1 MQSSNPL
8 VDWWRPYIPPFG
20 LIEPFVNARIALLH
34 IKGAKKPL
42 IAWSDQRLM
51 QSWRLLKRK
60 QCSYETKNNKANSS
74 DYKKLWEYVS
84 FQQWEYRPVFP
95 ACSLKVTLIILKH
108 DTVCFHWGRF
118 PNDHITQNPFFVY
131 LILLPRL
138 DIVSLNN
145 RCIFICATSSWITGR
160 ALRWPIFA
168 FLAKM
173 SY

>member
-118 PNDHITQNPFFVY
+118 PNDHISQNPFFVY

-145 RCIFICATSSWITGR
+145 RYFYLCH
-160 ALRWPIFA
+160 IFA
-168 FLAKM
+168 NFPPNFRLIF
-173 SY
+173 